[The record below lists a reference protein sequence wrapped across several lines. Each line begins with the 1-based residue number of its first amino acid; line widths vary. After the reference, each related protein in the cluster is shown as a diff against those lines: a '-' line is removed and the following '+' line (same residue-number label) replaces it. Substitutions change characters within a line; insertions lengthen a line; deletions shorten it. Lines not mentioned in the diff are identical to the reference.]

1 MEEKHLCAYGCGQ
14 EAKFQLGNKKWCC
27 SESQNSCPELR
38 KKNSS
43 AILKLYSDGVL
54 NAKENYHKQSD
65 ESKLKQV
72 WNRGKTLFKV
82 EDVFKKNSHYTTALL
97 KKYIKIFSLLKQRCD
112 ICGIET
118 WNNKEI
124 VFECHHIDGDKTNNI
139 LENLQ
144 LLCPN
149 CHSQTNTFRGRNING
164 KRENFISDEKLLEA
178 LKNHKNIRRAL
189 MSLGLAAKGGNYY
202 RATNLL
208 NKENNKNV

>member
-1 MEEKHLCAYGCGQ
+1 
-14 EAKFQLGNKKWCC
+14 
-27 SESQNSCPELR
+27 
-38 KKNSS
+38 
-43 AILKLYSDGVL
+43 
-54 NAKENYHKQSD
+54 
-65 ESKLKQV
+65 
-72 WNRGKTLFKV
+72 
-82 EDVFKKNSHYTTALL
+82 
-97 KKYIKIFSLLKQRCD
+97 
-112 ICGIET
+112 
-118 WNNKEI
+118 